1 MLVKILFI
9 IFVIILFLFIITK
22 QIENFTDKNYINTNI
37 IPPDYNKIY
46 SSLPY
51 DIIAKNENMK
61 IYDYGNDELN
71 QKFIDIF
78 NINENNQI
86 NFIEGINW
94 SDWNNIN
101 NITYLSLLS
110 IYYNNTIKYFKDKLE
125 SECLKLSNNNDN
137 FFIIDKSLNRY
148 KKDLNNNNNYL
159 LDIDV
164 IIYRKNKPLARHIK
178 ILSVCT
184 NNSTIFL
191 MVKIIGV
198 INENCLYNNKL
209 KSANENN
216 NLAEYI
222 PERKI
227 IYDINSYI
235 YDNDDK
241 INNSE
246 ISLNIY
252 NKLLKDLTQ

>member
-1 MLVKILFI
+1 MLIKLLFI
-9 IFVIILFLFIITK
+9 IIIIILFLFIITK
-22 QIENFTDKNYINTNI
+22 QIEYFTDKNYINTNI

-51 DIIAKNENMK
+51 DIIVKNENMK

-71 QKFIDIF
+71 EKFIDIF
-78 NINENNQI
+78 NINENSQI

-94 SDWNNIN
+94 SKWININ

-110 IYYNNTIKYFKDKLE
+110 IYYNNTINYFNEKLNDN
-125 SECLKLSNNNDN
+125 SLKLPNNNDN
-137 FFIIDKSLNRY
+137 FFIINKSLNRY
-148 KKDLNNNNNYL
+148 KKDINNENIYL

-178 ILSVCT
+178 ILSVCNNTST
-184 NNSTIFL
+184 NFL
-191 MVKIIGV
+191 LVKIIGV
-198 INENCLYNNKL
+198 INENSLYNNNI
-209 KSANENN
+209 KSANENY

-222 PERKI
+222 PEKNI
-227 IYDINSYI
+227 NYDLNSYI

-241 INNSE
+241 INNSQ
-246 ISLNIY
+246 ISLSLY
-252 NKLLKDLTQ
+252 NKLLKDLT